1 MPSSPR
7 LIFIVGP
14 TGSGKS
20 RWAAELAENFPK
32 TEAAGPGG
40 GATDQSSPDRIAEA
54 RPVANSLEAGRAP
67 QQEASAVL
75 NTDSVQLYE
84 GLNIGSAKP
93 DFRKTPHIPH
103 FLFDIARAPQVLTAG
118 DFRRKALQILRKE
131 APRRMIFAAGGSGFY
146 IQALEK
152 GMLPLKS
159 VPELIVK
166 ELSEKEKARGLKAL
180 YEELRQKD
188 PKTASNVSEKDRYRI
203 LRALAVIKNEGRPL
217 SEIKAEKILPCPL
230 PFDYRKIGLHISKNL
245 LGEKIRLR
253 VKSMLKKGLL
263 DETEDFVQ
271 KGFAD
276 WRPLQ
281 SLGYKECLLCLQ
293 GRLKKEDLEKE
304 IVRRTL
310 QLAKKQN
317 TWFRRDKSVF
327 WRDCRADPVRIFREI
342 LEARRP
348 VLTG

>member
-7 LIFIVGP
+7 LTLILGP
-14 TGSGKS
+14 TCSGKS
-20 RWAAELAENFPK
+20 RWAARLAESFS
-32 TEAAGPGG
+32 G
-40 GATDQSSPDRIAEA
+40 
-54 RPVANSLEAGRAP
+54 
-67 QQEASAVL
+67 AVL
-75 NTDSVQLYE
+75 NADSVQLYE

-118 DFRRKALQILRKE
+118 DFRREALQILKEE

-152 GMLPLKS
+152 GMLPLKP
-159 VPELIVK
+159 VPEILVK
-166 ELSEKEKARGLKAL
+166 ELSEKEKTKGLKAL
-180 YEELRQKD
+180 YEELRRKD
-188 PKTASNVSEKDRYRI
+188 PKTAKLVSEKDRYRI
-203 LRALAVIKNEGRPL
+203 LRALAVIKNEGRAL
-217 SEIKAEKILPCPL
+217 SDIKKQALPQPL
-230 PFDYRKIGLHISKNL
+230 PFDCIKIGLNISKDL

-253 VKSMLKKGLL
+253 VKSMLKQGLL
-263 DETEDFVQ
+263 EETEGFVR

-276 WRPLQ
+276 WRPLH
-281 SLGYKECLLCLQ
+281 SLGYKECLLCLE
-293 GRLKKEDLEKE
+293 GRLAKEELEEE

-327 WRDCRADPVRIFREI
+327 WRDGRADPVKTCQEVF
-342 LEARRP
+342 EAQAP
-348 VLTG
+348 LSE